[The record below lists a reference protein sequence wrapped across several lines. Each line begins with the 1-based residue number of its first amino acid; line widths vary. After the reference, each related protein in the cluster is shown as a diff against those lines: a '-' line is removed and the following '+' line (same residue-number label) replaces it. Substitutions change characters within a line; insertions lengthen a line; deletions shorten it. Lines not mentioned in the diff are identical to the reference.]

1 MVTLIIPTLD
11 RQDLLLRAIDY
22 YQHFDCNVLIA
33 DSSDNKFVHKFPDN
47 ITYKHLPK
55 ACWTEKLYE
64 AAKDIVTPYVCLA
77 ADDDY
82 LLESSLKEGIFFL
95 GNNLEYASAQG
106 RYYKFELIE
115 NQVVFS
121 PRYDLK
127 SNNYAIES
135 EDRYS
140 RLAKTFNPYMHHCF
154 AVHRTNLF
162 VKGCKFASVYKG
174 LKWGNFPIFNELLV
188 PVVPMCYGKH
198 KVLPILWMVRDYYI
212 FDRIRRQNYIPYRA
226 ESNKFDLIAFHYKQ
240 LTYIAKIAKKFLK
253 SEEYQQLK
261 KSFRDV
267 ISDVASNKESDMLF
281 DVAFK
286 SYSKSL
292 ISERNKIT
300 LKLIIKLFTPNS
312 YLQRYKKYN
321 NNKYASGIEDTIFKN
336 DFEKIRLSVMKFK
349 KCYDAD

>member
-22 YQHFDCNVLIA
+22 YQYFDCKVLIA

-47 ITYKHLPK
+47 IIYKHLPK

-64 AAKDIVTPYVCLA
+64 AAKDIVTPYVCLVP
-77 ADDDY
+77 DDDY
-82 LLESSLKEGIFFL
+82 LLESSLKEGTFFL
-95 GNNLEYASAQG
+95 GNNLEYASVQG

-127 SNNYAIES
+127 SNSYAIES

-140 RLAKTFNPYMHHCF
+140 RLAKTFNPYF
-154 AVHRTNLF
+154 PQIYSVHRTNLF
-162 VKGCKFASVYKG
+162 VKGCKFASVFKG
-174 LKWGNFPIFNELLV
+174 YDFESFPITELLT
-188 PVVPMCYGKH
+188 PLVPMCYGKH

-212 FDRIRRQNYIPYRA
+212 FDRIRRQNYIPYGV
-226 ESNKFDLIAFHYKQ
+226 ESNKFGLIAQHYKQ

-253 SEEYQQLK
+253 SEECQQLE

-281 DVAFK
+281 EVAFK
-286 SYSKSL
+286 SYSKWL

-300 LKLIIKLFTPNS
+300 LKLIIKLFIPNS
-312 YLQRYKKYN
+312 FFQRHKKYN
-321 NNKYASGIEDTIFKN
+321 NNKYASGIEDTTFKN
-336 DFEKIRLSVMKFK
+336 DFKKIRLSVMKFK
-349 KCYDAD
+349 KCYDA